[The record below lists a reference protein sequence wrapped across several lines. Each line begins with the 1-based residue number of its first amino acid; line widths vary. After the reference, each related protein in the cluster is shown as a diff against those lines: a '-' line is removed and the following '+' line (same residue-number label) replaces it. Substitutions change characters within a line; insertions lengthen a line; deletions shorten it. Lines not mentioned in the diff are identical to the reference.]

1 MPTNILVI
9 YYSQTGQLKNII
21 DHVFSDI
28 TTCNIDYCEIKPV
41 KKFPFP
47 WTSAAFFDC
56 MPECV
61 QQIPEE
67 IEPMI
72 FSDKKYDLVIL
83 AYQPWFL
90 SPSIPINSFL
100 QSKYAEILKGKE
112 VVTIIGSRNMWLNAQ
127 EKVKDSLIKLGAKLK
142 GNIVFFD
149 RNPNL
154 ISILTVIRWSFK
166 GIKEA
171 TRFLPEAGVQKK
183 DIEKA
188 NRFGCIILNA
198 IEENKLDVLH
208 NNLLK
213 EKSVE
218 LSPALVILEKRG
230 IANFRKFS
238 KYILEK
244 GNRGDEQRQSR
255 VKLFSRLLIIG
266 VFILSPISSLTAKIK
281 VMLNKKSLEAEVNYF
296 KNITYKEKAI

>member
-21 DHVFSDI
+21 DHVFSS
-28 TTCNIDYCEIKPV
+28 THSCNIDYCEIKPV

-47 WTSAAFFDC
+47 WTSATFFDC

-67 IEPMI
+67 IEPLV
-72 FSDKKYDLVIL
+72 FPDKKYDVVIL
-83 AYQPWFL
+83 GYQPWFL

-112 VVTIIGSRNMWLNAQ
+112 VITIIGSRNMWLHAQ
-127 EKVKDSLIKLGAKLK
+127 EKVKEVLIKQGAKLR

-171 TRFLPEAGVQKK
+171 TRYLPEAGVQQR
-183 DIEKA
+183 DIELA
-188 NRFGCIILNA
+188 NRFGSIILKA
-198 IEENKLDVLH
+198 IEGNKLDDLH
-208 NNLLK
+208 KNLLN

-238 KYILEK
+238 KYILAK
-244 GNRGDEQRQSR
+244 GNRGDAQRQAR
-255 VKLFSRLLIIG
+255 VKLFSKLLIIG

-281 VMLNKKSLEAEVNYF
+281 VMLNKKSLEAEVDYF
-296 KNITYKEKAI
+296 KNITFKIKAI